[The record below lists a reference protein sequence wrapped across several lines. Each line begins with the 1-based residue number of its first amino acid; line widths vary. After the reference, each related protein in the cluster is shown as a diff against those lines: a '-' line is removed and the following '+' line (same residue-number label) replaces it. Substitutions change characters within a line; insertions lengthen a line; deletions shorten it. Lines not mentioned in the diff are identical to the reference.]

1 VIEVLSPV
9 VPPVLLPRRSLLL
22 GLGALAASCGARVTD
37 RTTLRLGFFPN
48 VTHAPAFT
56 GLHSGRFAE
65 ALGGVRLAHFKF
77 NAGPEAIGALLAGE
91 LDATFVGP
99 IPAAAGF
106 VRSRGK
112 ALRVVAG
119 AASGGASFIVRRGAS
134 IRGPSDLRGR
144 RLAAPQIGG
153 TQDVA
158 LRHYLAGHGLRTS
171 DAGGDVLL
179 TSISNP
185 NILGLFRQG
194 DLDGAWVPEPWA
206 SRLVREGGGERLL
219 DERDLWP
226 GRAFATTLLVARAD
240 YLRDAPDAVDRLV
253 DAHARE
259 VRWIRA
265 HDAEARALFGAAFEA
280 KTGRKLA
287 EPLLAAAWPR
297 IDFTVDALRASVETS
312 VRRAYAL
319 GFFPSE
325 GVAGLFDDARV
336 ARAREICAQIA

>member
-1 VIEVLSPV
+1 M
-9 VPPVLLPRRSLLL
+9 PPPLPRRSLLL
-22 GLGALAASCGARVTD
+22 GLGALAASCRARPTD
-37 RTTLRLGFFPN
+37 RSTLRLGFFPN

-56 GLHSGRFAE
+56 ALHAGRLAA
-65 ALGGVRLAHFKF
+65 ALGGVRVAAVKF
-77 NAGPEAIGALLAGE
+77 NAGPEAVSALLAGE

-99 IPAAAGF
+99 VPAAAGF
-106 VRSRGK
+106 VRSRGA

-119 AASGGASFIVRRGAS
+119 AASGGASFVVRRGANV
-134 IRGPSDLRGR
+134 RAPADLRGK

-179 TSISNP
+179 TSIANP
-185 NILGLFRQG
+185 NILSLFRQG
-194 DLDGAWVPEPWA
+194 GLDGAWVPEPWA
-206 SRLVREGGGERLL
+206 SRLAREGGGERLV

-226 GRAFATTLLVARAD
+226 GRAFCTTLLVVRSA
-240 YLRDAPDAVDRLV
+240 YLRDAPGAVDRLV

-259 VRWIRA
+259 VAWIRA
-265 HDAEARALFGAAFEA
+265 HDAEARGLFAAAFEA

-287 EPLLAAAWPR
+287 PPLLAAAWPR
-297 IDFTVDALRASVETS
+297 IDFTADALPATVTASVH
-312 VRRAYAL
+312 RAYAL

-325 GVAGLFDDARV
+325 ELDGLFDEGRL
-336 ARAREICAQIA
+336 ARARQLAAG